1 MRTREGKPPTPMR
14 RGLMKEIMPDG
25 YATTDSMGSEMFWKQ
40 SSRESRRIVTNRQYD
55 RWHEREPRRED
66 YQ

>member
-1 MRTREGKPPTPMR
+1 
-14 RGLMKEIMPDG
+14 MKEIMPDG